1 MALSMERVETR
12 AVRLVLFDLAGTTV
26 SDGRAGGSL
35 VAETLRETFEEA
47 GVILDADAITTH
59 RGKDKRDTI
68 RELLHEGQPART
80 VPEDQVNLLLSRFM
94 QRLEEQ
100 ISEFTEIPG
109 ASRTFEYL
117 KHHGIRV
124 GVGSGFSQ
132 DLVDRIV
139 GRLGWK
145 QHGLVDYAMS
155 TETLGAGRPDP
166 RMILDAMA
174 RFALDDARQALKV
187 GDTVVDVEEGRN
199 AGAWTAVVL
208 TGTQRREALEAAG
221 PDFVL
226 DSVAELPSLF
236 EGAELR

>member
-1 MALSMERVETR
+1 MDDRVLLR

-26 SDGRAGGSL
+26 SDGQAGGSL
-35 VAETLRETFEEA
+35 VVNTLRETLQEA
-47 GVILDADAITTH
+47 GVMLDADSITMH

-68 RELLHEGQPART
+68 RELLHEEHPTRI

-109 ASRTFEYL
+109 ASRTFGYL
-117 KHHGIRV
+117 KQHGIRV
-124 GVGSGFSQ
+124 GLGSGFSQ

-145 QHGLVDYAMS
+145 QQGLVEYAMS
-155 TETLGAGRPDP
+155 TEALGAGRPDP
-166 RMILDAMA
+166 RMIHDAMA
-174 RFALDDARQALKV
+174 RFALDDARQVLKV
-187 GDTVVDVEEGRN
+187 GDTVADIEEGRN
-199 AGAWTAVVL
+199 AGAWTAAVL
-208 TGTQRREALEAAG
+208 TGTQPREALETAG

-226 DSVAELPSLF
+226 SSVAELPSLF
-236 EGAELR
+236 DGAELR